1 MVQWIYLCVIFHV
14 KHKTYHFRGL
24 YLISKSSHNLRWRPR
39 WWQLLVTSQ
48 ASSSAT
54 THKIYLTLLR
64 RSKDFHWMQNHLEIL
79 QHIKNFRERFH
90 QRPPPTPC
98 TTMEVWICMYFRGL
112 SLSRSTSESFLPAE
126 NTPILSKL
134 VFVPCEFNWPV
145 ISTHISW
152 PPVSVFWNDH
162 FFLD

>member
-1 MVQWIYLCVIFHV
+1 MHMFFNFFQQLMETLRKMVQWTYLCVIFHV

-24 YLISKSSHNLRWRPR
+24 HLISKSSYNLRWRPR

-79 QHIKNFRERFH
+79 QHIKNFREGFH
-90 QRPPPTPC
+90 QRPPHPMYHGGGMNLHVLPR
-98 TTMEVWICMYFRGL
+98 VKFIQIDLWI
-112 SLSRSTSESFLPAE
+112 
-126 NTPILSKL
+126 
-134 VFVPCEFNWPV
+134 VFTCWEYPSPF
-145 ISTHISW
+145 
-152 PPVSVFWNDH
+152 
-162 FFLD
+162 

>member
-1 MVQWIYLCVIFHV
+1 MVQWTYLCVIFHV

-24 YLISKSSHNLRWRPR
+24 HLISKSSYNLRWRPR

-54 THKIYLTLLR
+54 IHKIYLTLLR
-64 RSKDFHWMQNHLEIL
+64 RSTDFHWRQNHLEIL
-79 QHIKNFRERFH
+79 QHMKNFREGFH
-90 QRPPPTPC
+90 QRPPPPMYHGGGMNLHVLPRVTYIQIDL
-98 TTMEVWICMYFRGL
+98 WIV
-112 SLSRSTSESFLPAE
+112 LPAE